1 MKKRESYILGRC
13 NYNLL
18 TVLTLKCTM
27 YLKSYVFCEFDYFS
41 EGLYTRKRKKKIA
54 NLIVSDVYE

>member
-13 NYNLL
+13 NYNL
-18 TVLTLKCTM
+18 LTLKCTM

-41 EGLYTRKRKKKIA
+41 EGLYKKKKKIA
-54 NLIVSDVYE
+54 NPNVSDVYE

>member
-18 TVLTLKCTM
+18 TLKCTM
-27 YLKSYVFCEFDYFS
+27 YFKSYVFCEFDYFS
-41 EGLYTRKRKKKIA
+41 EGLYKKKKIA
-54 NLIVSDVYE
+54 NPNVSDVYE